1 MSPAWLAFLKRPTIE
16 NVQISPDGTRLAVA
30 ERATAIKVPV
40 LIVHGKLD
48 ARVDIA
54 HARRMTKALRQA
66 GVEVESHEYTNA
78 GHGLMLDAD
87 KVDFYTRLL
96 AFLAKHTQARTGA
109 GARTADA
116 Q

>member
-16 NVQISPDGTRLAVA
+16 NVQISPDG
-30 ERATAIKVPV
+30 P
-40 LIVHGKLD
+40 
-48 ARVDIA
+48 
-54 HARRMTKALRQA
+54 
-66 GVEVESHEYTNA
+66 HEYTNA
-78 GHGLMLDAD
+78 GHGLMLGAD
-87 KVDFYTRLL
+87 KVGFYTRLL